1 MGAVTGRGSEKAETP
16 GLGIVLASIKTGY
29 LSGGARYRWVKL
41 TCHYHLVNHIFD
53 TPGTWDGW
61 PVNIPT
67 RNILSSPQDAAAA
80 RLVVNHSMVSFRP
93 SRKEVFARQ
102 PNSRAALEVSSERR
116 G

>member
-1 MGAVTGRGSEKAETP
+1 VDQKKQRHRGWASFWPQLRLGTYLEGALQMG
-16 GLGIVLASIKTGY
+16 
-29 LSGGARYRWVKL
+29 KL
-41 TCHYHLVNHIFD
+41 TYHYHLVNHIFD